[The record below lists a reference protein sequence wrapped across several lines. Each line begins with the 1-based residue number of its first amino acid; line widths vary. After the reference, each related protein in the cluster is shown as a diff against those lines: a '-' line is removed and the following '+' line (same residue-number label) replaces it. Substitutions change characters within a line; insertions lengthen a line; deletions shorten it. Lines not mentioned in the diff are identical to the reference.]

1 MDSPSE
7 PPLHTNLLSTYF
19 CRIHHSLS
27 ALKEHPQVRGRLPA
41 GVRR

>member
-7 PPLHTNLLSTYF
+7 PPWQTNRLSTYF
-19 CRIHHSLS
+19 SRIHVSLS
-27 ALKEHPQVRGRLPA
+27 ALKEQPQVRGRLPR